1 MVTIKDI
8 ARECNVAV
16 STVSRALADSKLIPE
31 STRKRIKENAKNMG
45 YIPNSLAKQLRTKQT
60 RSIGVFSFVGKH
72 LGFSHYL
79 FSKVLDSFMHEA
91 CNYDY
96 DIVLL
101 SENLLK
107 NNENLVNYC
116 KSRNLEGV
124 LVLCG
129 DLKEKPLQELI
140 SSVIPVVVI
149 DGFDLNLS
157 KATYCISSNNRE
169 MMFDLTEHVISM
181 GHKDIVFITGNEQFY
196 VTHERK
202 QGFLS
207 ALKYHGIQFRD
218 EMLVSGSYYDLNEI
232 DKHLRAVLSRKNLPS
247 CILLPD
253 DYSAVR
259 VYTLLQ
265 EYGLQ
270 IGKNI
275 SLTGYDGLE
284 FAEQL
289 APRLTTVEQNTK
301 QIGILAAQT
310 FIKVSKGEEVPY
322 MQLVK
327 SKLLIGESVYKI

>member
-1 MVTIKDI
+1 M
-8 ARECNVAV
+8 
-16 STVSRALADSKLIPE
+16 
-31 STRKRIKENAKNMG
+31 
-45 YIPNSLAKQLRTKQT
+45 
-60 RSIGVFSFVGKH
+60 
-72 LGFSHYL
+72 
-79 FSKVLDSFMHEA
+79 
-91 CNYDY
+91 
-96 DIVLL
+96 
-101 SENLLK
+101 
-107 NNENLVNYC
+107 
-116 KSRNLEGV
+116 
-124 LVLCG
+124 
-129 DLKEKPLQELI
+129 
-140 SSVIPVVVI
+140 
-149 DGFDLNLS
+149 
-157 KATYCISSNNRE
+157 
-169 MMFDLTEHVISM
+169 
-181 GHKDIVFITGNEQFY
+181 
-196 VTHERK
+196 THERK
-202 QGFLS
+202 QGFLY
-207 ALKYHGIQFRD
+207 ALKHHGIQFRD

-289 APRLTTVEQNTK
+289 TPRLTTVEQNTK

-310 FIKVSKGEEVPY
+310 FIKVSNGEEVPY